1 MQWSLYGMSYIT
13 ISCIFGS
20 STMLTG
26 GWYIEPKCPLREFV
40 RNIHIWPRW
49 EAKANIII
57 FEENHRVS
65 YIPSSQKGVWFS
77 CLHLKLRLTLLTF
90 LCFFLLLLFSFF
102 FDEEGLY
109 RLKPVIRLST
119 TWSKIARKIARKI
132 IGYIYRL
139 HNQNV
144 NGKLDFLC
152 CAYLLSLQS
161 EVWQA
166 LLKITAR

>member
-1 MQWSLYGMSYIT
+1 MQLSLYGMSYIT

-40 RNIHIWPRW
+40 RNIHIWPRLENFNFW
-49 EAKANIII
+49 GKSQSQLYSIKPERSLIFLLPFEIETNSVDFVLRPKNRRANI
-57 FEENHRVS
+57 V
-65 YIPSSQKGVWFS
+65 
-77 CLHLKLRLTLLTF
+77 
-90 LCFFLLLLFSFF
+90 
-102 FDEEGLY
+102 EEGLY
-109 RLKPVIRLST
+109 RLKPVLRLST
-119 TWSKIARKIARKI
+119 TWSKIARKIAWKI

-166 LLKITAR
+166 SLKITAR

>member
-1 MQWSLYGMSYIT
+1 MSYIT

-26 GWYIEPKCPLREFV
+26 GWYIEPKCPLLEFV

-49 EAKANIII
+49 EAKAKIII

-90 LCFFLLLLFSFF
+90 LCFFFVVVVVVVYIVISP
-102 FDEEGLY
+102 ETSYPIEHHVIQNCQENRVKNNWLY
-109 RLKPVIRLST
+109 I
-119 TWSKIARKIARKI
+119 
-132 IGYIYRL
+132 
-139 HNQNV
+139 
-144 NGKLDFLC
+144 
-152 CAYLLSLQS
+152 
-161 EVWQA
+161 
-166 LLKITAR
+166 